1 MVTHFL
7 GQYQKAQSAS
17 FTILFMAEI
26 DKYHHERKCY
36 SLFIESNLIAL
47 KTFILIENMD
57 YFL

>member
-1 MVTHFL
+1 
-7 GQYQKAQSAS
+7 
-17 FTILFMAEI
+17 MAEI